1 MRGMI
6 RILNVA
12 AMLVLAAAI
21 TPLQAQTPPP
31 PQGQQGR
38 IALVIG
44 NGNYASAPLATAAN
58 DAGLIAQTLQAAGFD
73 VVGARDLDGETLRQT
88 FRDFIQKAQK
98 AGPDTVAM
106 IYLSGYG
113 LQLAGENYFAPVDAT
128 MTRDT
133 DVPVEG
139 LRIGDYIRQLS
150 ALPLKANIVVLD
162 TAYNSPFA
170 KEGQPL
176 AGGLALMEPEPKGL
190 VAFNAAPGT
199 VAPSPT
205 GNYGP
210 YAQALAEMIRTGGIS
225 LPEVFN
231 RTRLRVNDVTKG
243 AQVPWDAQKLEGDFV
258 FFDRAPDAPPLQA
271 NQDAAGRSKPIRDF
285 SAQDAYTAALERDTI
300 ADYEAFLAA
309 YPDDPM
315 AKRVRA
321 IVAARRE
328 AITWR
333 QTYRANTQQAYWSY
347 LKRYPKGP
355 HAADARRRLA
365 NIAAALEPPPAFDA
379 YAYDVPPPP
388 EYEYEYVDRPYL
400 MFDDPVFAFA
410 PPPPPPLFFLPPPP
424 PDFVVLDPPYYYDDA
439 YYLPQPVF
447 IPIPVFIR
455 PPMYVRPPVNRF
467 LFTNIH
473 NTTVINNVINRR
485 PVSALAPGVQ
495 PGGQFGPGGRRP
507 GGPGAAGLARPAF
520 APGLPP
526 SAERR
531 GNLIRQGRV
540 SAPAG
545 VLPGAAGRG
554 RPGPGAPAGVA
565 PGNNL
570 RPGNMLPGQGP
581 GGRPDGRPGG
591 RPLPGALPAPDT
603 SGPTPGAQPGARPGP
618 GGRPGRFDRT
628 PAGGPNSG
636 APTARPGVTAPQTPP
651 SARPSSTTP
660 SPGSP
665 REPGRSR

>member
-1 MRGMI
+1 
-6 RILNVA
+6 
-12 AMLVLAAAI
+12 
-21 TPLQAQTPPP
+21 
-31 PQGQQGR
+31 
-38 IALVIG
+38 
-44 NGNYASAPLATAAN
+44 
-58 DAGLIAQTLQAAGFD
+58 
-73 VVGARDLDGETLRQT
+73 
-88 FRDFIQKAQK
+88 
-98 AGPDTVAM
+98 
-106 IYLSGYG
+106 
-113 LQLAGENYFAPVDAT
+113 

-133 DVPVEG
+133 DVPLEG

-410 PPPPPPLFFLPPPP
+410 PPPPPPIFFLPPPP

-473 NTTVINNVINRR
+473 NTT
-485 PVSALAPGVQ
+485 
-495 PGGQFGPGGRRP
+495 
-507 GGPGAAGLARPAF
+507 
-520 APGLPP
+520 
-526 SAERR
+526 
-531 GNLIRQGRV
+531 
-540 SAPAG
+540 
-545 VLPGAAGRG
+545 
-554 RPGPGAPAGVA
+554 
-565 PGNNL
+565 
-570 RPGNMLPGQGP
+570 
-581 GGRPDGRPGG
+581 
-591 RPLPGALPAPDT
+591 
-603 SGPTPGAQPGARPGP
+603 
-618 GGRPGRFDRT
+618 
-628 PAGGPNSG
+628 
-636 APTARPGVTAPQTPP
+636 
-651 SARPSSTTP
+651 
-660 SPGSP
+660 
-665 REPGRSR
+665 

>member
-1 MRGMI
+1 VFAGADAIIAACQRSHEAVTSGQNDMFGGMADAPSIVLPNLEPWLPADRLRREYDAIGFFLSGHPLDDYSTALKRLRVQSWTEFSRAVKTGATAGRVAATVVSRMERRTKTGNKMGIIGLSDPTGHFEAVLFSEGLAQYRDVLEPGSAVLMQIGAELQGEDVRARILHAEPLDDAAAKTQRVSACGMTSRWSRSRNGLKAIKLRLSSPSFRPQARRAFRRRWRGHADHDARPADRGGNEAAGQVQGLAADRRGHQGRVGRRGRADGVTKGGQTRRLIPTIIRSNNVQVARGLVGRWADVRICRMRGMI

-113 LQLAGENYFAPVDAT
+113 LQLAGENYFAPVDAA

-333 QTYRANTQQAYWSY
+333 QTYRANTS
-347 LKRYPKGP
+347 
-355 HAADARRRLA
+355 RL
-365 NIAAALEPPPAFDA
+365 
-379 YAYDVPPPP
+379 
-388 EYEYEYVDRPYL
+388 
-400 MFDDPVFAFA
+400 
-410 PPPPPPLFFLPPPP
+410 
-424 PDFVVLDPPYYYDDA
+424 
-439 YYLPQPVF
+439 
-447 IPIPVFIR
+447 
-455 PPMYVRPPVNRF
+455 
-467 LFTNIH
+467 T
-473 NTTVINNVINRR
+473 
-485 PVSALAPGVQ
+485 
-495 PGGQFGPGGRRP
+495 
-507 GGPGAAGLARPAF
+507 GL
-520 APGLPP
+520 
-526 SAERR
+526 
-531 GNLIRQGRV
+531 I
-540 SAPAG
+540 
-545 VLPGAAGRG
+545 
-554 RPGPGAPAGVA
+554 
-565 PGNNL
+565 
-570 RPGNMLPGQGP
+570 
-581 GGRPDGRPGG
+581 
-591 RPLPGALPAPDT
+591 
-603 SGPTPGAQPGARPGP
+603 
-618 GGRPGRFDRT
+618 
-628 PAGGPNSG
+628 
-636 APTARPGVTAPQTPP
+636 
-651 SARPSSTTP
+651 
-660 SPGSP
+660 
-665 REPGRSR
+665 